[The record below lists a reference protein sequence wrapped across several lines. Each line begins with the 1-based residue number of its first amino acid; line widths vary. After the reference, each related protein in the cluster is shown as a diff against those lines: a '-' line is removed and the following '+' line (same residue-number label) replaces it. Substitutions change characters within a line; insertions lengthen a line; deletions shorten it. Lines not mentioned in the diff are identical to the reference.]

1 MFDVSRFGNY
11 APSRE
16 TQLRL
21 TWGGGQVKL
30 RCLLVAVCAVLL
42 LAPAAWGAAPG
53 SAGKGYGGGGGV
65 QNEVN
70 EGALNATGSGSLPFT
85 GLDLALLVIGG
96 VTLLV
101 AGAGLRRAVRRGA

>member
-1 MFDVSRFGNY
+1 
-11 APSRE
+11 
-16 TQLRL
+16 L
-21 TWGGGQVKL
+21 KL
-30 RCLLVAVCAVLL
+30 RCLFVVVCAVLL

-70 EGALNATGSGSLPFT
+70 EGAANAQGGSLPFT

-101 AGAGLRRAVRRGA
+101 AGAGLRRAVKRGA